1 MRLLST
7 KISNGWHVH
16 HIHFKVMCAFM
27 LRGNGWFFFCPDEL
41 YPESSHFS
49 LLICGRE
56 LDNCYLPPSP
66 LSEDRFLS
74 SALHSEF
81 FSSDLHFLCPILAVG
96 TKALHSLLSVGM
108 LEGSQKPSVLRE
120 SCPPLSLCLSRWD
133 KTIHTQH
140 TLAFSMAMLHHCASF
155 SKFSIFSFLIPIP
168 HKQKR
173 GPGHSSPKR
182 NSVESPLPGA

>member
-7 KISNGWHVH
+7 KISNGWHVR

-27 LRGNGWFFFCPDEL
+27 LRGSGWFFFVQMNCTQKAVISPCLSVAGSWTTVTSLHLLLVKTDF
-41 YPESSHFS
+41 SHQ
-49 LLICGRE
+49 
-56 LDNCYLPPSP
+56 
-66 LSEDRFLS
+66 
-74 SALHSEF
+74 ALHSEF

-96 TKALHSLLSVGM
+96 TKALNSLLSVGM

-140 TLAFSMAMLHHCASF
+140 TLAFSMAMLHHCVSF
-155 SKFSIFSFLIPIP
+155 SKFSISFFF
-168 HKQKR
+168 
-173 GPGHSSPKR
+173 
-182 NSVESPLPGA
+182 NSNTS